1 MLFLFCQPGLK
12 NNNTIDFLIKKL
24 LIKGLKINK
33 KNFYEINSFNKKV
46 NKKISLIPFAKKID
60 MLKDAFSFYAKTSK
74 VIDKKNKFTHIFLDS
89 YTILDLFFFSLL
101 KFPKNIKIVVYL
113 RIPYDILFST
123 KLIFSL
129 SIIILKKKN
138 IKFITDTF
146 ELKNHFK
153 KKYKIFCKVIP
164 IPSDIKNYSKLM
176 KFKLRKI
183 KIIFP
188 GKSRNEKGVKSII
201 DLFKDKDKKTDID
214 FVFLRNELIIKNL
227 KKVAK
232 LKLIPLRSNLPY
244 KNYLTSL
251 RNSHYIILPYSHK
264 TYRLRSSGVFIDSI
278 KLNKFCF
285 VSKDTWMASILKRF
299 NLDLFVI
306 NKWEMNELYKKIYYL
321 NKNFI
326 EIKKNFIKMRHN
338 INKNNSDKRFIDKMK
353 KVFVN

>member
-1 MLFLFCQPGLK
+1 MFFLLCQPGLK
-12 NNNTIDFLIKKL
+12 NINTIDFLIKKL
-24 LIKGLKINK
+24 LFKGLKINK
-33 KNFYEINSFNKKV
+33 ENFYEINSFDKKRNKT
-46 NKKISLIPFAKKID
+46 IRLIPFAKKID
-60 MLKDAFSFYAKTSK
+60 MLKDAFNFYTKTSK
-74 VIDKKNKFTHIFLDS
+74 VINKKEFTHIFFDS

-101 KFPKNIKIVVYL
+101 KFPKNIKIIVYL
-113 RIPYDILFST
+113 RIPYDFLFST
-123 KLIFSL
+123 KLIFLL

-188 GKSRNEKGVKSII
+188 GKSRNEKGVKSVIN
-201 DLFKDKDKKTDID
+201 LFKNKDKKINVD
-214 FVFLRNELIIKNL
+214 FIFLRNEVIIKNL

-244 KNYLTSL
+244 KNYLNSL

-306 NKWEMNELYKKIYYL
+306 NNWEMNELSKKIYYL

-326 EIKKNFIKMRHN
+326 EIKKNFTKMRHN
-338 INKNNSDKRFIDKMK
+338 INKDNSDKRFIDKMK
-353 KVFVN
+353 KVFN

>member
-1 MLFLFCQPGLK
+1 MFFLFCQPGLK

-24 LIKGLKINK
+24 LIKGLKISK
-33 KNFYEINSFNKKV
+33 ENFYEINSFDKKGNKT
-46 NKKISLIPFAKKID
+46 IRLIPFSKKID
-60 MLKDAFSFYAKTSK
+60 MLKDAFNFYTKTSK
-74 VIDKKNKFTHIFLDS
+74 VINKKEFTHIFLDS

-113 RIPYDILFST
+113 RIPYDFLFLT
-123 KLIFSL
+123 KLIFLL

-188 GKSRNEKGVKSII
+188 GKSRNEKGIKSII
-201 DLFKDKDKKTDID
+201 SLFKDKDIKINID
-214 FVFLRNELIIKNL
+214 FIFLRNELIIKNL

-244 KNYLTSL
+244 KNYLNSL

-264 TYRLRSSGVFIDSI
+264 TYRLRSSGIFIDTI

-285 VSKDTWMASILKRF
+285 VSKDTWMASILKKY
-299 NLDLFVI
+299 NLDLFII
-306 NKWEMNELYKKIYYL
+306 NKWEMNELSKKIYYL

-326 EIKKNFIKMRHN
+326 EIKKNFTKMRHD

-353 KVFVN
+353 KVFVNS